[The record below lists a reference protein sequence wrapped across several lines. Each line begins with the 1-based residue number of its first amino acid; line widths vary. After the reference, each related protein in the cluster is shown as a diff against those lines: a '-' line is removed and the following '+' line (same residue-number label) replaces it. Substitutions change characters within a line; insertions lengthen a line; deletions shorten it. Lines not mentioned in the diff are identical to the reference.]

1 MQSIYC
7 CTKLRELSQIE
18 LSGKNTVL
26 TIHNRHALV
35 YIRGILEVKRNCFD
49 DARSPFTAGYS
60 EIYIKKYIRRQLRST
75 AIHKTTIQRNFF
87 CSCKKRPC
95 ALTYLLL
102 AFLYIT
108 TNDNTQHTTPETKSS
123 QVPTPHKYKISRRS
137 KRFFSMI
144 RIFFKSEAPK
154 C

>member
-123 QVPTPHKYKISRRS
+123 QVPTPHKYKI
-137 KRFFSMI
+137 
-144 RIFFKSEAPK
+144 APLCCLVRVVCAAGK
-154 C
+154 I